1 MPQPRL
7 KRVEIQ
13 GFKTFA
19 SRAEF
24 DLPEGIVAFVGPN
37 GSGKS
42 NLVDAIRWGMGEQ
55 NPRLIRCRRSEDVVF
70 GGGASLP
77 PAGMAEVTLLFDNCD
92 HWLDLEYEEVQIA
105 RRAYRSGE
113 NEYLLNGRKVRLK
126 DIQGLFARAGL
137 TESGSIVVGQ
147 GMIDS
152 VLSLRPDRRRAFFED
167 IAGLAHCR
175 ARLTQARVELGRT
188 NDNLSRV
195 ADLLAEIKPRLEP
208 LSRRAGAVLRYR
220 EIADQ
225 LYEMLGRLFA
235 SRLAKL
241 STKLRS
247 NKDKFTELD
256 ANIAEQESEYRQL
269 ETNIQEFL
277 AAEMTAERELSD
289 LRGDISRQ
297 RATLVEA
304 DRTAAILTERRSAT
318 KEQLNSLAR
327 DLDRTLER
335 IANLSKEQDGAQA
348 QLDSA
353 NNEVAEL
360 NQRLKSLDRNLSK
373 TSLRRVQLESQRRE
387 SSERQAQ
394 SDRELIQLET
404 RRAGLDSR
412 RESLLQRHGRT
423 KQQLSGCEERLRG
436 SEAAQRAL
444 AGQRSEIER
453 AETALSESI
462 RSTRTKREQTIGNVG
477 NARKHCSE
485 TRNRFNALQSQM
497 TALNHSRESGES
509 LYMGVKSVLSAAKNG
524 RLPARLRGIVGVV
537 ASLIEAPA
545 ELETA
550 LEVALGAHLQDIV
563 VERWKDA
570 EAGVGYLKQAGL
582 GRATFLPL
590 DTLRVTNGRHPAGGA
605 GVMGVASTLVRC
617 DRRFAIVADYLLG
630 HTMVVSDMPTA
641 RELVARCPRGWQIVT
656 VGGELVRSTGA
667 VTGGSMNRRNG
678 GLLERERKA
687 RELPSSLTLAKS
699 DLAAHEL
706 ELAELETELAKLDQ
720 ELGETSRQRQDISS
734 QLTKIQRECDRVFD
748 GLERANR
755 EKSDYLADL
764 ARDETDIA
772 ELDELRRQL
781 DKKID
786 AARENVDQGTSKLST
801 LHSEVLAERDR
812 IEPLQA
818 SRDSCAVALTATRER
833 TQLATSRI
841 KATTSIIAQ
850 EEQAASDCATHLSQ
864 RRNLLTDVDGQLEAT
879 NTRRIEASDK
889 LELSELAAEESE
901 AKLSSIAGSYRIA
914 RERVQLLGAELGRSR
929 ELRAELRSE
938 ISAASASIESLL
950 AQATSE
956 MESDDVQ
963 PAQDTHSLVV
973 LKADKQQVFE
983 PAAEDEEARLK
994 KSAGALRRRLR
1005 SFGPIDASAPAE
1017 YESERQRIEELESEA
1032 NQIGDAASKLGR
1044 SVREMESTM
1053 VHRFDEAVATI
1064 NKAFARHF
1072 SLLFGGGVARIEIAG
1087 DDEGAGLEIVARPPG
1102 KRTES
1107 LTALSGGERALAAS
1121 ALFFA
1126 ILETSPTPFCVLD
1139 EVDAAFDDANIGRFC
1154 RILREFSERIQF
1166 LVITHNKRTMEAA
1179 SALYGL
1185 AIVDKAVSKVVSVRL
1200 VEPAAGRAQA
1210 KAS

>member
-1 MPQPRL
+1 MTETQNSEMPQPRL

-55 NPRLIRCRRSEDVVF
+55 NPRLIRCRRSEEVVF

-92 HWLDLEYEEVQIA
+92 HWLDLDYEEVQIA

-247 NKDKFTELD
+247 NKDKFAELD
-256 ANIAEQESEYRQL
+256 ANISEQESEYRQL

-304 DRTAAILTERRSAT
+304 ERTAAILTERRSAT
-318 KEQLNSLAR
+318 KEQLNSLVR

-360 NQRLKSLDRNLSK
+360 NRRLKSLDRNLSK

-412 RESLLQRHGRT
+412 RESLLQRHSRT

-462 RSTRTKREQTIGNVG
+462 RSTRTKREQTIANVG
-477 NARKHCSE
+477 NARKHCFE

-497 TALNHSRESGES
+497 TALNHIRESGES
-509 LYMGVKSVLSAAKNG
+509 LYLGVKNVLSAAKNG
-524 RLPARLRGIVGVV
+524 HRPARLRGIVGVV

-563 VERWKDA
+563 VERWNRRRGRRRVSETGPTRPGDILA
-570 EAGVGYLKQAGL
+570 TGYSS
-582 GRATFLPL
+582 
-590 DTLRVTNGRHPAGGA
+590 RHERTAAGG
-605 GVMGVASTLVRC
+605 
-617 DRRFAIVADYLLG
+617 
-630 HTMVVSDMPTA
+630 
-641 RELVARCPRGWQIVT
+641 
-656 VGGELVRSTGA
+656 RS
-667 VTGGSMNRRNG
+667 RRNG
-678 GLLERERKA
+678 RSVDAGKMRSALCDCGRLPTGAYHGGIRPAHCPGACSAMSSWLADSHGWWRDCAQHWRCNRGLNEPAQWRPARARKEGT
-687 RELPSSLTLAKS
+687 RV
-699 DLAAHEL
+699 
-706 ELAELETELAKLDQ
+706 AEL
-720 ELGETSRQRQDISS
+720 S
-734 QLTKIQRECDRVFD
+734 
-748 GLERANR
+748 
-755 EKSDYLADL
+755 
-764 ARDETDIA
+764 
-772 ELDELRRQL
+772 
-781 DKKID
+781 
-786 AARENVDQGTSKLST
+786 
-801 LHSEVLAERDR
+801 
-812 IEPLQA
+812 
-818 SRDSCAVALTATRER
+818 
-833 TQLATSRI
+833 
-841 KATTSIIAQ
+841 
-850 EEQAASDCATHLSQ
+850 HLSKV
-864 RRNLLTDVDGQLEAT
+864 RP
-879 NTRRIEASDK
+879 S
-889 LELSELAAEESE
+889 
-901 AKLSSIAGSYRIA
+901 GS
-914 RERVQLLGAELGRSR
+914 
-929 ELRAELRSE
+929 
-938 ISAASASIESLL
+938 
-950 AQATSE
+950 
-956 MESDDVQ
+956 
-963 PAQDTHSLVV
+963 
-973 LKADKQQVFE
+973 
-983 PAAEDEEARLK
+983 
-994 KSAGALRRRLR
+994 
-1005 SFGPIDASAPAE
+1005 
-1017 YESERQRIEELESEA
+1017 
-1032 NQIGDAASKLGR
+1032 
-1044 SVREMESTM
+1044 
-1053 VHRFDEAVATI
+1053 
-1064 NKAFARHF
+1064 
-1072 SLLFGGGVARIEIAG
+1072 
-1087 DDEGAGLEIVARPPG
+1087 
-1102 KRTES
+1102 
-1107 LTALSGGERALAAS
+1107 
-1121 ALFFA
+1121 
-1126 ILETSPTPFCVLD
+1126 
-1139 EVDAAFDDANIGRFC
+1139 
-1154 RILREFSERIQF
+1154 
-1166 LVITHNKRTMEAA
+1166 
-1179 SALYGL
+1179 
-1185 AIVDKAVSKVVSVRL
+1185 
-1200 VEPAAGRAQA
+1200 
-1210 KAS
+1210 